1 MLNLLFRM
9 LLRSHI
15 TANVHS
21 VILWIYNPKLHFR
34 YALRFSFVNRCRHS
48 FGGHLIVK
56 KDSYRYTF
64 VAYYLKSLYQ
74 SPVECMLIVYH
85 SIHFKLIFLLP
96 KLSSSYQGTT
106 VNRLPT
112 YLPINHQLLL
122 EQFPDDLERNC
133 FFYRAPN
140 DNYLLTCLPTY
151 PPTYLPTYSRYLR
164 VISIV

>member
-74 SPVECMLIVYH
+74 SPVECML
-85 SIHFKLIFLLP
+85 
-96 KLSSSYQGTT
+96 T

>member
-1 MLNLLFRM
+1 M

-106 VNRLPT
+106 VNR
-112 YLPINHQLLL
+112 QSS
-122 EQFPDDLERNC
+122 
-133 FFYRAPN
+133 
-140 DNYLLTCLPTY
+140 
-151 PPTYLPTYSRYLR
+151 TYLPTYLSTINFYWSNFLTIWKEIVSFIEHLMTTTCSPVYLPTHLPTFLPTLGTYE
-164 VISIV
+164 